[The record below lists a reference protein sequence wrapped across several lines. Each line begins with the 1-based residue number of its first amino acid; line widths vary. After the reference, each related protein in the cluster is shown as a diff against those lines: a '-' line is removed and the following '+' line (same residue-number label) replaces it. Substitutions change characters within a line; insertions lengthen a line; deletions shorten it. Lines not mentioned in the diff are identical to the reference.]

1 MGLIRR
7 VVSVFTALS
16 FIVYFVMGQT
26 ASTVWVQAEEEP
38 KDYIVCTRSGKQVK
52 AIEKEH
58 ELSGEINGNGEK
70 LLQENHM
77 TSVQL
82 TESEAE
88 EISEDKGVMSVEEDI
103 VVKASAHQGISS
115 KKIKRIKENKS
126 EHEWNARMIRSDKAK
141 EWKKRKKGKEK
152 VKIAIL
158 DSGVDYGNDIDV
170 AQTITLVPGEEEMS
184 PLFMDGTGHG
194 DSVAGLIAAKDD
206 GEGITGINPDA
217 EIYSIRVLD
226 DDNCAPVSRVIE
238 AIYKAIDWKVNII
251 NMSFGVSEYSAA
263 LEKAVRD
270 ADRAGILIIAA
281 AGNTGE
287 KGVQYPAAFDEVM
300 AVGSVDKQGDVAESS
315 ARGEEVEIA
324 APGELVKSTGFLGEQ
339 SVNSGTSLAAPQVAA
354 VASLIWE
361 KDLSVPA
368 DFVRDLLKESANAY
382 GEQKAYG
389 NGLVDAEYALKNYE
403 SFKRQYKE
411 KAGIAELEENEETVL
426 SFEETGC
433 VKGSWIP
440 GKHEDLVPSTN
451 KNVQKGAR
459 FPDTDEERYTIN
471 KAANY
476 YVFAG
481 MINNPWWHGFYKY
494 NKTPINYVATYIYE
508 TRLANQMTAGGTAQ
522 IPNGL
527 SSTFAADIRNDISR
541 IQWDKEFKG
550 ETVTA
555 GKKRAF
561 LWGMA
566 IHNMTDAYSHSTYAY
581 LDNGW
586 RYLAHNGKYPYAHVE
601 KSTYGTRYAC
611 ARDAV
616 KISMLE
622 YNEKRSGTYEVFL
635 PASENAYEYT
645 GGENANWVFKMADI
659 KRFVSEAAGSAVAEQ
674 FAIINY
680 TPNYNVK

>member
-7 VVSVFTALS
+7 AGSVFTALS

-26 ASTVWVQAEEEP
+26 ASMVWVQAKEEQ
-38 KDYIVCTRSGKQVK
+38 KDYIVCTQSEKQVK
-52 AIEKEH
+52 SLEKEH

-82 TESEAE
+82 TESQAE
-88 EISEDKGVMSVEEDI
+88 KISEDNGVTFVEEDI
-103 VVKASAHQGISS
+103 LVKASAHQGISS

-141 EWKKRKKGKEK
+141 EWKKKSGEKKKSKEK

-206 GEGITGINPDA
+206 GEGITGINPNA

-226 DDNCAPVSRVIE
+226 DENCAPVSRVIE

-263 LEKAVRD
+263 LEKAIKD
-270 ADRAGILIIAA
+270 ADKAGILIIAA

-287 KGVQYPAAFDEVM
+287 SGVEYPAAFDEVM

-315 ARGEEVEIA
+315 ARGEEVEIV

-339 SVNSGTSLAAPQVAA
+339 IVDSGTSLAAPQVAA

-361 KDLSVPA
+361 KDLSVSS

-403 SFKRQYKE
+403 TFKRQYKE
-411 KAGIAELEENEETVL
+411 KAEKAELEENEEAVL
-426 SFEETGC
+426 SFEETNC
-433 VKGSWIP
+433 VKGSWETKEH
-440 GKHEDLVPSTN
+440 GKMVPSTN

-459 FPDTDEERYTIN
+459 FPDTKLDRYTIN

-481 MINNPWWHGFYKY
+481 LKNNPWWHGFLRYS
-494 NKTPINYVATYIYE
+494 KTPLNYVATYIYE

-527 SSTFAADIRNDISR
+527 SSTFATDIRNDISR
-541 IQWDKEFKG
+541 IQWNKEFEG

-581 LDNGW
+581 IDNAW
-586 RYLAHNGKYPYAHVE
+586 RYLNHEGEPYPYAH
-601 KSTYGTRYAC
+601 SIDPDYGQRY
-611 ARDAV
+611 RRVKEAV
-616 KISMLE
+616 TIAME
-622 YNEKRSGTYEVFL
+622 QYNDKNNGTWEVFY
-635 PASENAYEYT
+635 PATKAA
-645 GGENANWVFKMADI
+645 GELRMGDI
-659 KRFVSEAAGSAVAEQ
+659 KRFVREVTAGSTVAEV
-674 FAIINY
+674 FTAIDQ